1 MALSATVYHVEVE
14 LSDVDR
20 GTYATL
26 DLRLARHPSESPR
39 YLATRT
45 LAYCLSY
52 EEGIAFSKGGLSA
65 SEEPPIAIWD
75 ATGAMTAWI
84 DVGAP
89 SAKRLHKA
97 TKSAPRVALY
107 SHVSLPLLVAEA
119 TSAPVFRLQDIEVF
133 RLEPALLEGVA
144 SGLER
149 KCALGVTRSDGAL
162 YVSLGGQTF
171 EAPLELSRLTSGAGA
186 PGGSA

>member
-20 GTYATL
+20 STYAML

-39 YLATRT
+39 YLVTRT

-65 SEEPPIAIWD
+65 SDEPPVAVWD
-75 ATGAMTAWI
+75 PTGVMTAWI

-97 TKSAPRVALY
+97 TKSAAKVALY
-107 SHVSLPLLVAEA
+107 SHVGLPLLLAEA
-119 TSAPVFRLQDIEVF
+119 ASAPIFRLDEIEVWP
-133 RLEPALLEGVA
+133 LDPAFVETLA
-144 SGLER
+144 DKLER
-149 KCALGVTRSDGAL
+149 KCALGITRSDGAL
-162 YVSLGGQTF
+162 YVTLGNQTY
-171 EAPLELSRLTSGAGA
+171 ETHVALARLTRAADGE
-186 PGGSA
+186 SAT

>member
-1 MALSATVYHVEVE
+1 MALSSTVYHVEVE

-39 YLATRT
+39 YLLTRT

-65 SEEPPIAIWD
+65 SDEPPVAVWD
-75 ATGAMTAWI
+75 PTGVMTAWI

-97 TKSAPRVALY
+97 TKSASKVALF
-107 SHVSLPLLVAEA
+107 SSVGLPLLVAEA
-119 TSAPVFRLQDIEVF
+119 ASAPVFRLDAIEVWP
-133 RLEPALLEGVA
+133 LEPAFVDTLA
-144 SGLER
+144 DKLER
-149 KCALGVTRSDGAL
+149 KCSLGITRSDGVL
-162 YVSLGGQTF
+162 YVSLGSQTY
-171 EAPLELSRLTSGAGA
+171 ETQVALARLTRDTDNRD
-186 PGGSA
+186 GSA